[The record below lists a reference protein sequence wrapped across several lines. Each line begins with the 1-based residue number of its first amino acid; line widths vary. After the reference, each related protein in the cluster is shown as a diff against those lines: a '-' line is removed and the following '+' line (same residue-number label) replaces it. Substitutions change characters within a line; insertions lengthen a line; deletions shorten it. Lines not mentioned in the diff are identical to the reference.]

1 MKNFDALFSAYNC
14 NLSDEKVT
22 ENVSKIIA
30 DNYKVNNNIN
40 VYKKLFSL
48 IDLTSLG
55 TTDNEKQIITF
66 TEKVNQL
73 SENFPEMENV
83 AAICVYPCFVET
95 VKNTLIED
103 IEIAA
108 VAAGFP
114 SSQTFIEIKIAE
126 TALAVSQ
133 GASEIDIV
141 LSVGKFLS
149 ENYDETFEEIEE
161 IKSSCRN
168 SHLKVILET
177 GALAT
182 AKNIKKA
189 SLLCME
195 AGADFIKTSTGK
207 TNPAATPEAAYV
219 MCEAIREYYKN
230 TGKKVGF
237 KAAGGISTTEDAV
250 KYYCIVKEILG
261 EEWLN
266 SSLFRLGASRLANNL
281 LTDIYKKEVKYF

>member
-195 AGADFIKTSTGK
+195 AGANFIKTSTGK

-219 MCEAIREYYKN
+219 MCEAIRDYYKN

-237 KAAGGISTTEDAV
+237 KAAGGISSTEDAV

>member
-189 SLLCME
+189 SLFCME

>member
-149 ENYDETFEEIEE
+149 ENYDESFEEIEE

>member
-95 VKNTLIED
+95 VKNTHIED
-103 IEIAA
+103 IEIPAL
-108 VAAGFP
+108 AAGFP

-207 TNPAATPEAAYV
+207 TNPAATPEGAYV

>member
-266 SSLFRLGASRLANNL
+266 ISLFRLGASRLANNL

>member
-108 VAAGFP
+108 VAEGFP

>member
-207 TNPAATPEAAYV
+207 MSPAATLEAAYV
-219 MCEAIREYYKN
+219 MCEAIKEFYEK
-230 TGKKVGF
+230 TGKKIGF
-237 KAAGGISTTEDAV
+237 KPAGGIVTTKDAV
-250 KYYCIVKEILG
+250 EYYCIVKEILG
-261 EEWLN
+261 DEWLTKD
-266 SSLFRLGASRLANNL
+266 LFRLGASRLANNL
-281 LTDIYKKEVKYF
+281 LTAIYKEEISYF

>member
-1 MKNFDALFSAYNC
+1 MLPL
-14 NLSDEKVT
+14 NLQKYLS
-22 ENVSKIIA
+22 SS
-30 DNYKVNNNIN
+30 
-40 VYKKLFSL
+40 KLFSL

>member
-177 GALAT
+177 GSLAT

>member
-149 ENYDETFEEIEE
+149 ENYDENFEEIEE